1 MDTNLEDKFC
11 EPCRGGVA
19 PLGISE
25 AQRFLSELSGWD
37 LRDEGKKIYKEYK
50 FSNFVETLEFVNKV
64 GALAEDE
71 GHHPDIA
78 FGWGYANVTIFSHKI
93 EGLHENDFILASKID
108 LILS

>member
-1 MDTNLEDKFC
+1 MSTQIIRNIVNTQIDS
-11 EPCRGGVA
+11 V
-19 PLGISE
+19 
-25 AQRFLSELSGWD
+25 LSRAKQE

-78 FGWGYANVTIFSHKI
+78 FGWGYADITIFSHKI

>member
-1 MDTNLEDKFC
+1 MATNLEDKFC

-19 PLGISE
+19 PLGISD

-64 GALAEDE
+64 GALAENE

>member
-37 LRDEGKKIYKEYK
+37 LRDEGKRFIR
-50 FSNFVETLEFVNKV
+50 NINLVTLLRLWN
-64 GALAEDE
+64 L
-71 GHHPDIA
+71 
-78 FGWGYANVTIFSHKI
+78 
-93 EGLHENDFILASKID
+93 
-108 LILS
+108 